1 HLSFSGVKVATGG
14 PKWIDQ
20 MVAAAEKISP
30 DATHVLVHDAAR
42 PALPYIDLEE
52 VMTQAEKSPAVCL
65 AAPLRAPLFQ
75 VDASGAPMAVCP
87 MGDYLQMLAPRAYT
101 KAKFDEIVKA
111 KAEPHG
117 SEYKIVKGSAMNIR
131 FGGGDA
137 GLCKAALTMMPKPK
151 AGTVTT
157 DVKGIIKELKGGK
170 VEYKADKTGV
180 IHLGVG
186 KMSFSDADI
195 ISNIK
200 ALYLQVA
207 KDKPSDAKGNYIK
220 TMFITSTMGPAV
232 KINYKGIDK

>member
-1 HLSFSGVKVATGG
+1 MKRGKQIASARQKVDKTKLLTVEDAVALMKEVK
-14 PKWIDQ
+14 
-20 MVAAAEKISP
+20 
-30 DATHVLVHDAAR
+30 
-42 PALPYIDLEE
+42 Y
-52 VMTQAEKSPAVCL
+52 
-65 AAPLRAPLFQ
+65 
-75 VDASGAPMAVCP
+75 
-87 MGDYLQMLAPRAYT
+87 
-101 KAKFDEIVKA
+101 AKFDETVEIAIKIVHKSYQNIRGFVTLPAGTGKTVRVLAICKGDKLEEA
-111 KAEPHG
+111 KAAGADFAGAE
-117 SEYKIVKGSAMNIR
+117 EVIEKIQEGWLDY
-131 FGGGDA
+131 DA
-137 GLCKAALTMMPKPK
+137 VVATPDMMPKMSKVAPILGRRGMMPKPK

-157 DVKGIIKELKGGK
+157 DLKGIIKELKGGK